1 MADDEDSP
9 LTRRR
14 ALLGL
19 ATIGG
24 AAVLG
29 GVSTISFYNDQESIN
44 ATFNAGFPGD
54 GDGDDDG
61 DGDGNGGSAGQI
73 NLVVNWVTV
82 HNDEIVD
89 QTTQD
94 NNVEADE
101 ESNTLS
107 VQNAPMFPDHEGA
120 IFIALHLEGSNGQIG
135 YQLQSGNY
143 QDNGHNA
150 AEEAAEDPVD
160 DEGEL
165 QEAVEVT
172 VGEIAGEP
180 DDPTD
185 LPPQF
190 TNQHFDGLV
199 EDLEE
204 GLDMFDLV
212 TLQEGEIVW
221 LAYYWSFTN
230 DPGNEHQTDSYDIE
244 FTFNAETV

>member
-1 MADDEDSP
+1 MSQDDDDSIS
-9 LTRRR
+9 RRKI
-14 ALLGL
+14 LISLG
-19 ATIGG
+19 TIGG

-29 GVSTISFYNDQESIN
+29 GVSTISFYNDQESIE

-54 GDGDDDG
+54 GDDGDDG
-61 DGDGNGGSAGQI
+61 NGNGGSAGQI

-94 NNVEADE
+94 NNVETDE

-107 VQNAPMFPDHEGA
+107 VQNAPMFPGDEGA

-143 QDNGHNA
+143 QENGHV
-150 AEEAAEDPVD
+150 AAEDDAENPVN

-172 VGEIAGEP
+172 VGEIDGEP
-180 DDPTD
+180 DDPTA

-190 TNQHFDGLV
+190 TDQHFNGLV
-199 EDLEE
+199 VDLEE
-204 GLDMFDLV
+204 GLDMLDLI